1 MGSVAGVRLQD
12 HHHLKYTVS
21 LTRVG
26 QQVYSSVFS
35 WGYSSSHTSIRDAL
49 FSLPNYNST
58 KFRKDFNGSQREKI
72 NQGDPVATY
81 DITLTYK
88 LLQLLCGLKDAGDP
102 AWVTQADTLEY
113 FLYTIKVLRN
123 EVAHETLLMTGEEM
137 CKKVEALKNHFI
149 KTIKKAGEVFSVGPT
164 KVETL
169 ERSITTQLD
178 AIKDSPVP
186 LSTVDEYNKEVLAS
200 RKLRLVEEG
209 GYELTQ
215 TYENLCEVSVAPWLV
230 SGQRVGVEF
239 VFTTPTLRR
248 EQAHIRQ
255 RQLSSEESQV
265 TFCDILLATEC
276 DGSEPHLT
284 LVSAL
289 SGMGKSTLLK
299 YMLSNVKNN
308 GTLIVKMDSFD
319 LVLFLECRHST
330 FSSVEDMAALL
341 LPRTAAAFHS
351 AEFQR
356 TLFALDILLVL
367 DDIDELDHTSFSVFL
382 DFMRKVSPA
391 SRFLATVTRDK
402 AESIKRNI
410 LNIHKNVLLL
420 EIEGIPE
427 DQVPAMLRQTLS
439 CFSPSVQPEESDI
452 NQLHELIRSKR
463 PFLQEHLKSPEILSL
478 IALCWTLAPERINA
492 SVTVTEVVMLVED
505 LLIHK
510 IVHKLMGSS
519 PATPCAQHGV
529 TSKLQTYLLTV
540 SGIALQCLVKGKYV
554 LDAEDIQKLM
564 EKCRGLD
571 LPESYMMSAFLNYS
585 AVSPNELCS
594 MPRVVPF
601 PRTLTLLYYA
611 AWYAVQRLRVAPPST
626 RIRQFLK
633 LQPPLPDESHKNNLL
648 VMMKYLV
655 GMLDVLAPGE
665 LRSRA
670 REIVDLLKELGAKT
684 TSQWLQY
691 VEEAKQESKLTQ
703 EIMKEVGDE
712 WEVEDFAI
720 SLTLANLIEQH
731 TPKRLVLT
739 TLHSPDDYPHLQKV
753 IEACVC
759 TNTTLSLHLYQHFWS
774 EKNYFSDRFLEKL
787 TNANSLCKL
796 EHFAGRLSGSAIQTL
811 PKSLQRLALHIT
823 PSALVALNSIL
834 PSLTA
839 LQMLYLNL
847 DLPSSTK
854 PSTLPTLSLHGRSV
868 ILSVDL
874 WRITEDVV
882 QWSCDVIRALS
893 KHYTRLVLRRSEL
906 DRHGCSDWVK
916 GLRVGCVTVD
926 ALVVGSTRVLT
937 PQDREHIQTLA
948 ADIGCKDLKVLK
960 V

>member
-1 MGSVAGVRLQD
+1 MGSVGVRLRD

-35 WGYSSSHTSIRDAL
+35 WGYTGSYASIRDAL
-49 FSLPNYNST
+49 FSLPNYNAT
-58 KFRKDFNGSQREKI
+58 KFRKDFNGSQRERI

-81 DITLTYK
+81 DITLMYK
-88 LLQLLCGLKDAGDP
+88 LLQLLCGLKDASDS
-102 AWVTQADTLEY
+102 AWVTEADTLEY
-113 FLYTIKVLRN
+113 LLYTIKALRN
-123 EVAHETLLMTGEEM
+123 EVAHETLHLTSEEM
-137 CKKVEALKNHFI
+137 YKKLGTLKELFI
-149 KTIKKAGEVFSVGPT
+149 KTIKKAGEVFSVGPA

-178 AIKDSPVP
+178 AIKESPVP
-186 LSTVDEYNKEVLAS
+186 LSTVDEYNKEVLAT

-215 TYENLCEVSVAPWLV
+215 TYDNLCEVSVAPWLV
-230 SGQRVGVEF
+230 SGQRVVVESL
-239 VFTTPTLRR
+239 FTTPTLRR
-248 EQAHIRQ
+248 EQTHIRQ
-255 RQLSSEESQV
+255 RQLSSEESLV
-265 TFCDILLATEC
+265 ACSDILQATEC
-276 DGSEPHLT
+276 DGSEPHMT
-284 LVSAL
+284 LVSAI
-289 SGMGKSTLLK
+289 SGMGKSTLLRYLLYDVK
-299 YMLSNVKNN
+299 TNGNV
-308 GTLIVKMDSFD
+308 IVKMDSFD

-330 FSSVEDMAALL
+330 FASVEDLAALL
-341 LPRTAAAFHS
+341 LPRTAASFQS

-356 TLFALDILLVL
+356 TLFALDFLLVL
-367 DDIDELDHTSFSVFL
+367 DDMDELDQTSFSVFL

-402 AESIKRNI
+402 ADSIKRKI

-427 DQVPAMLRQTLS
+427 DKVPAMLQRTLS
-439 CFSPSVQPEESDI
+439 CGSPSAQPVESDI
-452 NQLHELIRSKR
+452 KQLQELIRSKR

-478 IALCWTLAPERINA
+478 IALCWTLSPERINA
-492 SVTVTEVVMLVED
+492 SITVTEVVMLVED

-510 IVHKLMGSS
+510 VVHKLMGSS

-529 TSKLQTYLLTV
+529 TSKLQTYLLTL
-540 SGIALQCLVKGKYV
+540 SGMALQCLVKGKYV
-554 LDAEDIQKLM
+554 LDGEDIQKLM
-564 EKCRGLD
+564 EKCRAVE
-571 LPESYMMSAFLNYS
+571 LPENYMMSAFLNYS
-585 AVSPNELCS
+585 TDPDNGLCS

-633 LQPPLPDESHKNNLL
+633 LQPPLPDESQTNNLL

-670 REIVDLLKELGAKT
+670 REIADLLKELGAKT

-691 VEEAKQESKLTQ
+691 VEEAKEEPKLTQ

-720 SLTLANLIEQH
+720 SLTLANLIKQQK
-731 TPKRLVLT
+731 PKRLVLT
-739 TLHSPDDYPHLQKV
+739 TLHRPDDYPHLQEV
-753 IEACVC
+753 LGACAC
-759 TNTTLSLHLYQHFWS
+759 TDTTLSLHLYQHFWS
-774 EKNYFSDRFLEKL
+774 EKNDVSDRFLETL
-787 TNANSLCKL
+787 TNAKNQCKM
-796 EHFAGRLSGSAIQTL
+796 EHFAGRLTGPAIQTL
-811 PKSLQRLALHIT
+811 PSSLLRLALHIT
-823 PSALVALNSIL
+823 PSDLGALNAVL

-847 DLPSSTK
+847 DLPPDTQ
-854 PSTLPTLSLHGRSV
+854 PNTLPTLTLQGRPV

-874 WRITEDVV
+874 WRITLELV
-882 QWSCDVIRALS
+882 QWSCDVVRALS

-906 DRHGCSDWVK
+906 DRHGCSEWVA
-916 GLRVGCVTVD
+916 GLREGGVTVD

-948 ADIGCKDLKVLK
+948 AEIGCKDLKVIK